1 MKQILSYLIWG
12 TLLCVGVTSCTKRT
26 TIVEPAVVT
35 SSADTSLGYIFVS
48 DYCTGD
54 GTIGNPWVSA
64 DSSAGIK
71 AALQAL
77 TPTKRVLYFRSGFY
91 FTQGALKIDFSQDLP
106 NLSNADWKTAFQRYG
121 IEFLGS
127 NANIYVNN
135 GSALRGGKPG
145 ILFDWPGTDVFYW
158 KFQGL
163 GFLGNV
169 DAAVAQWGIDENDF
183 PLNGVDFDITGN
195 NGYVPA
201 DYTKGVSPSSAITI
215 YRPLDSH
222 LNLVA
227 VSATGDG
234 VYLGQA
240 AFCTISGAFSNS
252 VIPGT
257 NNIYPNSYA
266 MKLTDCMSNNITSAD
281 LEVAYNGIWMDAYT
295 FQNTFSA
302 LFVAN
307 CDSSGAV
314 FNTSTQAAG
323 KNEVISIR
331 NGPTLNGGAVIQH
344 IFAPASDTTKLSI
357 LNYFGG

>member
-1 MKQILSYLIWG
+1 MKPILFSLFLGW
-12 TLLCVGVTSCTKRT
+12 LVCLSLPACTKRT
-26 TIVEPAVVT
+26 TVVEPLLVG
-35 SSADTSLGYIFVS
+35 SADTSLGYIYVA
-48 DYCTGD
+48 DHCTGD
-54 GTIGNPWVSA
+54 GTITNPWKSS

-71 AALQAL
+71 ASLQEC

-106 NLSNADWKTAFQRYG
+106 NLSDVNWKTAFQRYG

-135 GSALRGGKPG
+135 GSALRGGHPG
-145 ILFDWPGTDVFYW
+145 ILFDWPGTDIFYW

-169 DAAVAQWGIDENDF
+169 DASVVQWGVDENDF

-195 NGYVPA
+195 NGYVPDA
-201 DYTKGVSPSSAITI
+201 GTEGVSNSAAITI
-215 YRPLDSH
+215 FRPLESH

-227 VSATGDG
+227 VSATGNG
-234 VYLGQA
+234 AYLGQA

-266 MKLTDCMSNNITSAD
+266 LKLTNCQSNNITSAD
-281 LEVAYNGIWMDAYT
+281 LEVAYNGIWMDSYT
-295 FQNTFSA
+295 LQNTFSA

-314 FNTSTQAAG
+314 FNNSTQAAG
-323 KNEVISIR
+323 KNVVVSIR

-344 IFAPASDTTKLSI
+344 VFTAGSDSTKLTL